1 MELDVTL
8 PSAEVS
14 HSMFTFGNT
23 INIETSIGL
32 VRCIMAGNAVSLLT
46 SFMLRNNNYSGE
58 YDGQYDVH
66 FVEVL

>member
-14 HSMFTFGNT
+14 HSMFTFGPT

-32 VRCIMAGNAVSLLT
+32 VCCIMAGNAVSLLT
-46 SFMLRNNNYSGE
+46 NFMLRNKKTTTQENMMDSMTYI
-58 YDGQYDVH
+58 
-66 FVEVL
+66 L